1 MYKKV
6 YLSRAMTRSM
16 AIEYP
21 IGDPTGGPAYGEK
34 NDPVSA
40 AIVGGTALVGGFM
53 QSQAAG
59 KAADQYS
66 QAAQQGLQYNK
77 EMFDKINAQNAP
89 YRTLGELGA
98 GQYGNYINNGYFTAQ
113 PSMDDLT
120 RLMPNYQFGLQQGLG
135 QFNAQM
141 NAMGGAVSGNAIQGG
156 QQFAQDYAG
165 NALQNAFA
173 NYQTNR
179 QNVASNL
186 GAATGFGLN
195 ANQIT
200 AGAGTGAASNAG
212 NLLSSIGNAQA
223 AGTMG
228 QANAIAGG
236 LNNISNYAMLY
247 GLMNKG
253 GGPGSDIRLKENIK
267 QIGQLPNGL
276 NLYKFEYKPEFKN
289 HKACGHGEFVGVMA
303 QEVEK
308 IMPEAVFELDNGY
321 KAVKYEMLN

>member
-6 YLSRAMTRSM
+6 YLSRATTRSM
-16 AIEYP
+16 ATEYP

-40 AIVGGTALVGGFM
+40 SIVGGTALIGGFM

-59 KAADQYS
+59 KAAGQYAG
-66 QAAQQGLQYNK
+66 QAERGLQYNR
-77 EMFDKINAQNAP
+77 EMFDLINAQNAP
-89 YRTLGELGA
+89 YRTLGEQGA
-98 GQYGNYINNGYFTAQ
+98 SQFGKFIDNGYFTNQ
-113 PSMDDLT
+113 PTMNDLT
-120 RLMPNYQFGLQQGLG
+120 SLMPNYKFGLEQGRGQFG
-135 QFNAQM
+135 AQM

-165 NALQNAFA
+165 NALQNAFS

-200 AGAGTGAASNAG
+200 GSAASGASSNAS

-247 GLMNKG
+247 GMMNK
-253 GGPGSDIRLKENIK
+253 GSDIRLKENIR
-267 QIGQLPNGL
+267 QLGQLPNGL
-276 NLYKFEYKPEFKN
+276 NIYKFEYKPEFKD
-289 HKACGHGEFVGVMA
+289 HKACGYGEFVGVMA

>member
-1 MYKKV
+1 MNLNRKKVKSTLNAIGATMYKKV

-16 AIEYP
+16 ATEYP

-40 AIVGGTALVGGFM
+40 AIVGGTALVGGYM

-59 KAADQYS
+59 KAAGQYAD
-66 QAAQQGLQYNK
+66 AANRGLQYNQ
-77 EMFDKINAQNAP
+77 EMFDKINEQNAP
-89 YRTLGELGA
+89 YRALGA
-98 GQYGNYINNGYFTAQ
+98 KGASIYGNLLDSGYLTAQ

-120 RLMPNYQFGLQQGLG
+120 RLMPNYQFGLTQGLG
-135 QFNAQM
+135 QYGAQM
-141 NAMGGAVSGNAIQGG
+141 NAMGGLVSGNAIQGG

-179 QNVASNL
+179 QNVASNV

-200 AGAGTGAASNAG
+200 AGAGSGAASNAS

-247 GLMNKG
+247 GLMK
-253 GGPGSDIRLKENIK
+253 R
-267 QIGQLPNGL
+267 
-276 NLYKFEYKPEFKN
+276 
-289 HKACGHGEFVGVMA
+289 A
-303 QEVEK
+303 
-308 IMPEAVFELDNGY
+308 
-321 KAVKYEMLN
+321 